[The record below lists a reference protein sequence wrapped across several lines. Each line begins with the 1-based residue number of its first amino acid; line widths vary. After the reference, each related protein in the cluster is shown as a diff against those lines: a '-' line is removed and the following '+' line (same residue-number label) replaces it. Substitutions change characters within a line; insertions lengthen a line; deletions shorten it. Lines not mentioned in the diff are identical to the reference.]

1 MYKGKLM
8 NDDQIEYLREIA
20 KNRKVKEITRI
31 FNEKYMTN
39 LTQSQIR
46 NIKKRYKITSGVDC
60 KFKKGNIPLNKGN
73 KQEGKR
79 SNSCYKKGNIPHNTK
94 QVGEFKLTKGNIL
107 AIKIAQ
113 PNKWQSYH
121 SYLWEQYH
129 GQKLPK
135 DKVVIFVD
143 GDNRNF
149 EKDNL
154 VAITRRELLL
164 MNKLKV
170 KKCKSKVL
178 IAKIKA
184 KIIEKRENNE

>member
-1 MYKGKLM
+1 MYKKKLVS
-8 NDDQIEYLREIA
+8 DEQIDYLRKIA
-20 KNRKVKEITRI
+20 KGRTVIQTAII
-31 FNEKYMTN
+31 FNKKYKMNLTSRQITN
-39 LTQSQIR
+39 LK
-46 NIKKRYKITSGVDC
+46 NRYKITSGVDTRL
-60 KFKKGNIPLNKGN
+60 KKGCIPFNKGIR
-73 KQEGKR
+73 QAGKR
-79 SNSCYKKGNIPHNTK
+79 SDTCYKKGNIPHNTK
-94 QVGEFKLTKGNIL
+94 RVGDFKLSKGNIL

-121 SYLWEQYH
+121 SYLWEKYH

-154 VAITRRELLL
+154 VALTRRELLL
-164 MNKLKV
+164 MNNLKV

-178 IAKIKA
+178 IAKVKA

>member
-1 MYKGKLM
+1 M
-8 NDDQIEYLREIA
+8 
-20 KNRKVKEITRI
+20 
-31 FNEKYMTN
+31 
-39 LTQSQIR
+39 
-46 NIKKRYKITSGVDC
+46 
-60 KFKKGNIPLNKGN
+60 
-73 KQEGKR
+73 
-79 SNSCYKKGNIPHNTK
+79 
-94 QVGEFKLTKGNIL
+94 

-121 SYLWEQYH
+121 SYLWEKYH
-129 GQKLPK
+129 KKKVPK

-154 VAITRRELLL
+154 VALTRRELLL
-164 MNKLKV
+164 MNNLKV

-178 IAKIKA
+178 IAKVKA